1 MMLFFFNS
9 QPSGL
14 SLYYFMANM
23 VSIGQMW
30 AIKKYFI
37 DENAIRA
44 KIDETKAK
52 GGSQSRFAKKMSEM
66 LEVQK
71 EAGNRKARRGK

>member
-1 MMLFFFNS
+1 LNE
-9 QPSGL
+9 
-14 SLYYFMANM
+14 
-23 VSIGQMW
+23 
-30 AIKKYFI
+30 
-37 DENAIRA
+37 DAIRA